1 MAAGIKLTN
10 LNSRLSSPQEKAVKG
25 GKQAAGFLTGPTR
38 TARNFQQ
45 PNPLV
50 SEFLNNNP
58 KQESF
63 YQMFSGPE
71 AQQAQFEIDNRVG
84 FYGNTFEGANN
95 NQAQIFLTK
104 YYANLARSEVD
115 PEGKNST
122 EGKGLIEADRIVRP
136 ENLEQLSSQPAT
148 QGGGVG
154 DQNVA
159 GKFPSNSVA
168 VS

>member
-1 MAAGIKLTN
+1 MSAGIKLTN
-10 LNSRLSSPQEKAVKG
+10 LNSRLSSPQDKAVKG

-71 AQQAQFEIDNRVG
+71 AEQAQFEIDNKVG
-84 FYGNTFEGANN
+84 FYGNTFEGENN
-95 NQAQIFLTK
+95 NQAQIFLNK
-104 YYANLARSEVD
+104 YYSALGGDNTAQ
-115 PEGKNST
+115 
-122 EGKGLIEADRIVRP
+122 GKGLIEPDRIVEP
-136 ENLEQLSSQPAT
+136 NNLSQLSSQPAT
-148 QGGGVG
+148 GGSGVG
-154 DQNVA
+154 DQNVV

-168 VS
+168 V

>member
-10 LNSRLSSPQEKAVKG
+10 LNSRLSGPQEKAVKG
-25 GKQAAGFLTGPTR
+25 GKQAAGFLTGPTS

-84 FYGNTFEGANN
+84 FYGNTFEGENN
-95 NQAQIFLTK
+95 NQAQIFLSK
-104 YYANLARSEVD
+104 YYSALGGNNTAQ
-115 PEGKNST
+115 
-122 EGKGLIEADRIVRP
+122 GKGLIEPDRIVEP
-136 ENLEQLSSQPAT
+136 NNLVQLSSQPAT
-148 QGGGVG
+148 GGGGVQ
-154 DQNVA
+154 DPNVA

-168 VS
+168 V

>member
-10 LNSRLSSPQEKAVKG
+10 LNSRLSGPQEKAVKG

-84 FYGNTFEGANN
+84 FYGNTFEGQNN
-95 NQAQIFLTK
+95 NQAQVFLSK
-104 YYANLARSEVD
+104 YYSALGGGNSA
-115 PEGKNST
+115 EGKQ
-122 EGKGLIEADRIVRP
+122 LIEPDRIVRP
-136 ENLEQLSSQPAT
+136 ENLAQLSSQPAA
-148 QGGGVG
+148 GSGGVQ
-154 DQNVA
+154 DPNVA

>member
-10 LNSRLSSPQEKAVKG
+10 LNSRLSGPQEKAVKG

-84 FYGNTFEGANN
+84 FYGNTFDGENN
-95 NQAQIFLTK
+95 NQAQVFLTK
-104 YYANLARSEVD
+104 YYSALGGGNSA
-115 PEGKNST
+115 EGKQ
-122 EGKGLIEADRIVRP
+122 LIEPDRIVRP
-136 ENLEQLSSQPAT
+136 ENLSQLSSQPAA
-148 QGGGVG
+148 GSSGVQ
-154 DQNVA
+154 DPNVT

-168 VS
+168 V

>member
-10 LNSRLSSPQEKAVKG
+10 LNSRLSGPQEKAVKG

-84 FYGNTFEGANN
+84 FYGNTFEGENN
-95 NQAQIFLTK
+95 NQAQVFLTK
-104 YYANLARSEVD
+104 YYSALGGGNSA
-115 PEGKNST
+115 EGKQ
-122 EGKGLIEADRIVRP
+122 LIEPDRIVRP
-136 ENLEQLSSQPAT
+136 ENLAQLSSQSAA
-148 QGGGVG
+148 GVSG
-154 DQNVA
+154 AQDPNVA

>member
-10 LNSRLSSPQEKAVKG
+10 LNSRLSGPQEKAVKG

-45 PNPLV
+45 PNPLI

-84 FYGNTFEGANN
+84 FYGNTFEGQNN
-95 NQAQIFLTK
+95 NQAQVFLSK
-104 YYANLARSEVD
+104 YYSALGGGNSA
-115 PEGKNST
+115 EGKQ
-122 EGKGLIEADRIVRP
+122 LIEPDRIVRP
-136 ENLEQLSSQPAT
+136 ENLAQLSSQPAA
-148 QGGGVG
+148 GSGGVQ
-154 DQNVA
+154 DPNVA

-168 VS
+168 V

>member
-10 LNSRLSSPQEKAVKG
+10 LNSRLSGPQEKAVKG

-71 AQQAQFEIDNRVG
+71 AQQAQFEIDNREG
-84 FYGNTFEGANN
+84 FYGNTFEGQNN
-95 NQAQIFLTK
+95 NQAQVFLSK
-104 YYANLARSEVD
+104 YYSALGGGNSA
-115 PEGKNST
+115 EGKQ
-122 EGKGLIEADRIVRP
+122 LIEPDRIVRP
-136 ENLEQLSSQPAT
+136 ENLTQLSSQPAT
-148 QGGGVG
+148 GGSGVG

-168 VS
+168 V

>member
-10 LNSRLSSPQEKAVKG
+10 LNSRLSGPQEKAVKG

-84 FYGNTFEGANN
+84 FYGNTFDGANN
-95 NQAQIFLTK
+95 NQAQVFLTK
-104 YYANLARSEVD
+104 YYSALGGGNSA
-115 PEGKNST
+115 EGKQ
-122 EGKGLIEADRIVRP
+122 LIEPDRIVRP
-136 ENLEQLSSQPAT
+136 ENLAQLSSQPAA
-148 QGGGVG
+148 GSGGVQ
-154 DQNVA
+154 DPNVA

-168 VS
+168 V